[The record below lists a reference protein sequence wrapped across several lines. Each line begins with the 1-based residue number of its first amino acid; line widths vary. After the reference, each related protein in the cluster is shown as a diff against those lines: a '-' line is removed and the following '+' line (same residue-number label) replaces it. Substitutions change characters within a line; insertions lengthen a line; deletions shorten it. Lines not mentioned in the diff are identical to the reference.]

1 MEECLGQGTERFVA
15 GFIDSLLRRVNDHA
29 MDMDELLPKAP
40 GDPLVLLM
48 KQDID
53 RLSVEEL
60 NARITALEAEIARA
74 KAKIEFAANHR
85 LSAESLFK
93 R

>member
-1 MEECLGQGTERFVA
+1 MGEDLGHGTRRFVA
-15 GFIDSLLRRVNDHA
+15 GFIDSLPRRVNDHA
-29 MDMDELLPKAP
+29 MDLDELLPKAP

-60 NARITALEAEIARA
+60 NARIAVLEAEIVRA

-85 LSAESLFK
+85 LSAENLFK